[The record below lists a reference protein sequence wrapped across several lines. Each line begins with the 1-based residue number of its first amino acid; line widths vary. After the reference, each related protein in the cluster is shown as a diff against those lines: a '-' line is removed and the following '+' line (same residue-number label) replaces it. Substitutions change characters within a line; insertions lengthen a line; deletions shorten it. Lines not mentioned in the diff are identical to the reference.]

1 MDHLLLVEDDVR
13 IQRMLRMGLEEEGF
27 VLDIAGSVAEA
38 RSISAG
44 SVFDAVLLDVRLPDG
59 SGFDVCAE
67 LRRTSPTL
75 PILMLTA
82 LDDVPHRIQ
91 GLDAGA
97 DDYVS
102 KPFSFEELLA
112 RIRALLRRSRAVPHH
127 VEHCVGNLV
136 VDTHQQQVRV
146 GARLL
151 NLSLTEFHLLGVM
164 AAHPGTALSR
174 DLLFSTVWSGRE
186 DVLPNVLDV
195 YIGHLR
201 RKLAEAGFSGHIETL
216 RGTGYALHPAV

>member
-27 VLDIAGSVAEA
+27 VLDVAGSVAEA
-38 RSISAG
+38 RAISAG
-44 SVFDAVLLDVRLPDG
+44 RTFDAVLLDVRLPDG

-67 LRRTSPTL
+67 LRRATPTL

-97 DDYVS
+97 DDYVP

-112 RIRALLRRSRAVPHH
+112 RIRALLRRARAVPHH
-127 VEHCVGNLV
+127 VEHAVGNLL
-136 VDTHQQQVRV
+136 VDTRRQLVTV
-146 GARLL
+146 DGVPLS
-151 NLSLTEFHLLGVM
+151 LSLTEYHLLVLL
-164 AAHPGTALSR
+164 ATHKGTVLTR
-174 DLLFSTVWSGRE
+174 DTLFSTVWAGRE
-186 DVLPNVLDV
+186 DVLPNVLEV

-201 RKLAEAGFSGHIETL
+201 RKLNEAGYLGTIETL